1 MKLKLVQ
8 KYCYKSDQLQFIKQ
22 SSSIL
27 NNPKKNHPYL
37 PKFLFPVNEENQ
49 KLKREKCKPPLNQ
62 LRTQSMD
69 TF

>member
-8 KYCYKSDQLQFIKQ
+8 KYCYKSDQLQFITQ
-22 SSSIL
+22 SSSIP
-27 NNPKKNHPYL
+27 NNPKEKSS
-37 PKFLFPVNEENQ
+37 LFVKIPPSVNEENQ

-62 LRTQSMD
+62 LRIQSVD